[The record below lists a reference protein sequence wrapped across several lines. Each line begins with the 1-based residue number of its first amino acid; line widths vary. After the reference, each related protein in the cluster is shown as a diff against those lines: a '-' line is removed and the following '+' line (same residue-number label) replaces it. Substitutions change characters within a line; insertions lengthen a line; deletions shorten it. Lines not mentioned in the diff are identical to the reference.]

1 MVHRCSWAVSDD
13 LLLQY
18 HDEEWGKI
26 HVAERESF
34 ELLSLGI
41 MQAGLRW
48 EVVLKKRI
56 ALKKAF
62 KNFYIELLTQLTEAE
77 ISSLLLNPNIIRN
90 RRKID
95 AVLKNAQ
102 LLSELHRRTFRLS
115 QYLWHFTEGRP
126 IINHWQFGNQLPEKT
141 ILSTK
146 IAFELKKMG
155 FNFVGPTLVYALMQS
170 LGIVNDHLESCFYK
184 YHKVINVSSE
194 GRAQED

>member
-1 MVHRCSWAVSDD
+1 M
-13 LLLQY
+13 
-18 HDEEWGKI
+18 
-26 HVAERESF
+26 
-34 ELLSLGI
+34 
-41 MQAGLRW
+41 
-48 EVVLKKRI
+48 
-56 ALKKAF
+56 
-62 KNFYIELLTQLTEAE
+62 
-77 ISSLLLNPNIIRN
+77 
-90 RRKID
+90 
-95 AVLKNAQ
+95 
-102 LLSELHRRTFRLS
+102 
-115 QYLWHFTEGRP
+115 QYLKTPSFCLNYTDAHLGFHNIYGILRRGRP